1 MNLYK
6 KCKSFISL
14 VCAVSLIL
22 SIICVPVAA
31 DDTNRVTAATG
42 AAIAQGNSAYCY
54 DKTAMTLVSVE
65 NGDFYQNSE
74 WTKGNLNADV
84 YTLSY
89 EAGGFEDITTASG
102 LLATL
107 NFRVNE
113 NAAPGNY
120 EVKATYRSG
129 DIINVSFD
137 EIAFAVTNGSVA
149 VEARPVPVTGISLD
163 KTTARMA
170 TGETLALTPVFAPE
184 TATNKTVIWSSSDNT
199 IATVDDGIVTAVKK
213 GSATITVKTEDGGF
227 TASCVVTVNCA
238 HANKT
243 EHPAEASTCT
253 KHGHADYTTCDDCG
267 EVIEGSANELP
278 LAAHTGGTAT
288 CKDKA
293 VCEICGEEYGKLNPE
308 NHTGEEVWEQTET
321 THTKKW
327 NCCGKVTVA
336 ESDHEFEDG
345 VCTVCAYPCA
355 HKDENTDHVCD
366 ICGVTVSEHTDDNND
381 HKCDIC
387 GKSISNHADDDNNHI
402 CDLCGKAIS
411 NHVDSNNDHVC
422 DICGKTVSNH
432 VDDNTDHICDIC
444 GKTISNHIDDDN
456 NHLCDTCG
464 KAVSNHVDDDNN
476 HVCDTCGKA
485 ISNHVDSNNDH
496 VCDICGKAVSNHV
509 DDDNNHVCDIC
520 GKAITNHVDENNN
533 HVCDI
538 CGKTVSNHVDDD
550 NNHICDLCGKTVS
563 NHVDDDN
570 NHICDLCGKIVSNH
584 SDENHDHVCDIC
596 GETIS
601 THTGGTA
608 TCTKKAVCEI
618 CGEAYGEVDSE
629 NHTGGTHLE
638 HEKAATCTEKGYT
651 GDTYCNGC
659 NEKIADG
666 SEIPTKPHTPGEKW
680 VIENGKKV
688 KKCTECGA
696 IAETAPRMPGDVD
709 GDGEIT
715 MLDCLYLKRYILGTF
730 SGEIVLENADVDGN
744 GRIDAT
750 DYLYLKRGYLG
761 TFDLSK
767 FA

>member
-1 MNLYK
+1 MMMGKNYRKVISIMLCAIMIFIMTPQVFAESLREISTTADESGSTIIAEDVLSNGVKWTIYQDGLLEISGVGDVPDYYSNNKCSAPWYTYAELINKIMVTSDIKSIGYGAFYGCENVTDITLPFVGQSRDATGYRAMFGYVFGAATYSAADKAIYMPAGQVIATTSEDKKGCRYRSESAADVFVNLYA
-6 KCKSFISL
+6 C
-14 VCAVSLIL
+14 
-22 SIICVPVAA
+22 
-31 DDTNRVTAATG
+31 D
-42 AAIAQGNSAYCY
+42 
-54 DKTAMTLVSVE
+54 
-65 NGDFYQNSE
+65 
-74 WTKGNLNADV
+74 
-84 YTLSY
+84 SY
-89 EAGGFEDITTASG
+89 
-102 LLATL
+102 
-107 NFRVNE
+107 
-113 NAAPGNY
+113 
-120 EVKATYRSG
+120 
-129 DIINVSFD
+129 D
-137 EIAFAVTNGSVA
+137 EINSWYSSYSDRRRIFNIHGESYFYRYFLFTWSFFVPEKLKSVTITDATKIEDAAFNNCKNITDIRINDGVTSVGNFA
-149 VEARPVPVTGISLD
+149 FQGCASLENEPIHVTGISLD
-163 KTTARMA
+163 KTTASMA

-199 IATVDDGIVTAVKK
+199 VATVDDGVVTAVKK

-293 VCEICGEEYGKLNPE
+293 VCEICGEAYGELNPE
-308 NHTGEEVWEQTET
+308 NHTGKEVWEQTET

-444 GKTISNHIDDDN
+444 GKTISNHIDENN
-456 NHLCDTCG
+456 NHL
-464 KAVSNHVDDDNN
+464 
-476 HVCDTCGKA
+476 CDTCGKA

-520 GKAITNHVDENNN
+520 GKA
-533 HVCDI
+533 
-538 CGKTVSNHVDDD
+538 
-550 NNHICDLCGKTVS
+550 VS

-584 SDENHDHVCDIC
+584 SDENHDHICDLC
-596 GETIS
+596 SETIS

-618 CGEAYGEVDSE
+618 CGEAYGELNPE
-629 NHTGGTHLE
+629 NHTGGTHIE
-638 HEKAATCTEKGYT
+638 HEKAATCTEKGSPATHTATAATKKLPTAAKYPPSRILRVK
-651 GDTYCNGC
+651 NG
-659 NEKIADG
+659 
-666 SEIPTKPHTPGEKW
+666 SSR
-680 VIENGKKV
+680 
-688 KKCTECGA
+688 
-696 IAETAPRMPGDVD
+696 TA
-709 GDGEIT
+709 
-715 MLDCLYLKRYILGTF
+715 KR
-730 SGEIVLENADVDGN
+730 
-744 GRIDAT
+744 
-750 DYLYLKRGYLG
+750 
-761 TFDLSK
+761 
-767 FA
+767 